1 VKIGSK
7 AVNCGR
13 TTFYTGQNPIHFADF
28 LHPVPLFRLAAPL
41 NRHRPLADS
50 GQVITCIP
58 LWVRLVVAWMLALA
72 LTANAAD
79 SQVTVLAI
87 EDLTQPVPLSRQL
100 LVAEDPAR
108 SLRVEDLQRLSEGPQ
123 LQRNTD
129 ELLFHADTGKRYW
142 FKTSLTLS
150 DAANAQ
156 QPMLVFPL
164 FESQIYQLNLWIQD
178 SEGNTRQI
186 EAGYLRRY
194 SAEHSQHGYYAFAL
208 PDTPGPLTI
217 LGYVDHQG
225 LGLPVSLPVSVMS
238 AAQLTELQQH
248 RFGVMTAFYSV
259 MTMILL
265 YNLFLWASIRQSLY
279 GRYVVF
285 LILGTGVNSMLDG
298 SFQRWFFIDSPS
310 ADLIAGQTLVVL
322 MVMAYLAFVKRA
334 LGDFGFSRAALQIYR
349 GMMALGTALCLY
361 FLLGG
366 LTPYLSAL
374 SNLYVVIGMVYL
386 LVVFLQALRRRIPL
400 AGYFLLSELM
410 PIIGGLIFLLQVHG
424 VLPIQQ
430 WLLWSSHA
438 GFVVESLLL
447 SLAVAAQTKMA
458 YQEKEREQLQN
469 RAKTQFFATM
479 SHEFRTPL
487 TAVLGYTE
495 LALTPDISPEKRL
508 EYIRTIATSADYMLH
523 LINDTLDMSK
533 IEAQKMDFE
542 KSEFALPAFC
552 AEIHDYASI
561 LASKKHLRFHIDYV
575 FPLPAH
581 LVSDRTRLKQV
592 LINLCS
598 NAIKFTE
605 TGSVYIQVSANATH
619 NQIRFAVIDTGIGI
633 RPEHLPMLF
642 GAFAQTHDPTAFT
655 VTGSGLGLYLSQLIA
670 QNLGGD
676 IAVASE
682 FGKGSIF
689 TLSVD
694 IGHRMQDLWV
704 NKFEATAHTA
714 TPLPVRAADPI
725 TDETTPLPE
734 RLVLI
739 VDDNSINIKLLSA
752 MIARWGAR
760 VITAS
765 DGLSAIASIIQHKP
779 ALVLMDVDMPVMDG
793 LTAMQHIRALGLKVP
808 AYAITGSVSDTM
820 IRQCQAHG
828 FDGHL
833 AKPFQPHL
841 IEAIVRRHAS
851 ATRN

>member
-1 VKIGSK
+1 M
-7 AVNCGR
+7 
-13 TTFYTGQNPIHFADF
+13 
-28 LHPVPLFRLAAPL
+28 
-41 NRHRPLADS
+41 
-50 GQVITCIP
+50 
-58 LWVRLVVAWMLALA
+58 WVRFVVAWVMMLA

-79 SQVTVLAI
+79 NQVASLVIDDLA
-87 EDLTQPVPLSRQL
+87 QPVSLSRQL

-123 LQRNTD
+123 LQRNSD
-129 ELLFHADTGKRYW
+129 DLLFRADTGKRYW

-150 DAANAQ
+150 DAASAQ

-178 SEGNTRQI
+178 SEGNTRHI
-186 EAGYLRRY
+186 EAGYLRHY
-194 SAEHSQHGYYAFAL
+194 SAEHSQYGYYAFAL
-208 PDTPGPLTI
+208 PETAGALTI
-217 LGYVDHQG
+217 LGYVDHQR
-225 LGLPVSLPVSVMS
+225 LGLPVSLPVSIMS
-238 AAQLTELQQH
+238 AAHLTALQQH
-248 RFGVMTAFYSV
+248 KFGVMTAFYSV

-349 GMMALGTALCLY
+349 AMMALGTVLCLY

-495 LALTPDISPEKRL
+495 LALMPDTSNEKRL

-542 KSEFALPAFC
+542 KSAFALPAFC

-575 FPLPAH
+575 FPLPAQ

-605 TGSVYIQVSANATH
+605 TGSVHIQVSANAAH

-633 RPEHLPMLF
+633 KSEHVPKLF
-642 GAFAQTHDPTAFT
+642 GAFAQTHDPTALN

-682 FGKGSIF
+682 FGKGSTF

-694 IGHRMQDLWV
+694 VGHRMPDLWV
-704 NKFEATAHTA
+704 NEFEATAHT
-714 TPLPVRAADPI
+714 TMLPSVRAAEPVANDA
-725 TDETTPLPE
+725 TSKAEQ
-734 RLVLI
+734 LVLI

-765 DGLSAIASIIQHKP
+765 DGLSAVASIIHHKP
-779 ALVLMDVDMPVMDG
+779 ALLLMDVDMPVMDG
-793 LTAMQHIRALGLKVP
+793 LTAMQHVRALGLNVP
-808 AYAITGSVSDTM
+808 AYAITGSVSDAM

-833 AKPFQPHL
+833 AKPFQSHL

-851 ATRN
+851 TTRN